1 MPNANCLMNN
11 SMKDKIKEKSVLFQK
26 LLKKNEEAKA

>member
-1 MPNANCLMNN
+1 
-11 SMKDKIKEKSVLFQK
+11 MKDKIKEKSVLFQK